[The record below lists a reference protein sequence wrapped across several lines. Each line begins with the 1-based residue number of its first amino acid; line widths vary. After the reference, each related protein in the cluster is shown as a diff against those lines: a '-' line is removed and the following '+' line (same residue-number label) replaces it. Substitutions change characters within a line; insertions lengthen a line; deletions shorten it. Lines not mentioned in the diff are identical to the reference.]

1 METKSRTWAYGDEVN
16 AVDVAEGQHVVGAG
30 VSVDDGDG
38 AADGS
43 EFARKDL
50 TPLNLSR
57 RSSPADGGD
66 PPPTPPPTSTLTL
79 TRHHSRHPSATRGYP
94 NPRNTSVR
102 LSAREN
108 CLRRYHITLSR
119 SSRFQSG
126 FL

>member
-50 TPLNLSR
+50 TPLNLSH

-66 PPPTPPPTSTLTL
+66 PPPTPPPTVSTLTL
-79 TRHHSRHPSATRGYP
+79 TRNRSHHPSATRRVSKPTKYKCQAIRP
-94 NPRNTSVR
+94 
-102 LSAREN
+102 
-108 CLRRYHITLSR
+108 
-119 SSRFQSG
+119 
-126 FL
+126 